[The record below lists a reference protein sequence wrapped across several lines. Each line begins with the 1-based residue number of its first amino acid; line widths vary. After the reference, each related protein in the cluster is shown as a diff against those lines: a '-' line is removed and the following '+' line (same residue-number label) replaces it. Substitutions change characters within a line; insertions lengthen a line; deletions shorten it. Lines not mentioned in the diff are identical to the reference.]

1 MLVSIERTSYEK
13 KKETQGME
21 SFNLAKDS
29 AGRGFS
35 LNSHPDL
42 SDFRLEAAGY

>member
-1 MLVSIERTSYEK
+1 MCWSVLRELLMK

-29 AGRGFS
+29 AGKGFS
-35 LNSHPDL
+35 LNLHPDL
-42 SDFRLEAAGY
+42 SDFRLEATGY